1 MHCPFTSE
9 ISVKRERGILI
20 LVMRYFYWLFLS
32 RCRYVRRTPPP
43 PPFTPLFVH
52 CCVQEC
58 SFYFWYFS
66 SKLDVSRVVSIGFL
80 NEEFYLLYRYWWNTR
95 NIFLLLKIISSLLA
109 VRISKECSLF
119 VFLFVLDPSRNLIM
133 MRSSLSWNLTVAVS
147 EVLKELRVHFVHH
160 G

>member
-20 LVMRYFYWLFLS
+20 LVMRYFYRLFLS

-52 CCVQEC
+52 CCVQEW

-95 NIFLLLKIISSLLA
+95 NIFPFTKNHIFIARSENLSSILRGIWSGAPNDNISSKPLKHSI
-109 VRISKECSLF
+109 VKRIL
-119 VFLFVLDPSRNLIM
+119 VF
-133 MRSSLSWNLTVAVS
+133 
-147 EVLKELRVHFVHH
+147 K

>member
-66 SKLDVSRVVSIGFL
+66 SKLDVSRVVSVGFL

-95 NIFLLLKIISSLLA
+95 NIFPFTKNHIFIARSEDIKRMLTVCLSICPRSFEESDQGHPTIISVQNHWNIALLN
-109 VRISKECSLF
+109 
-119 VFLFVLDPSRNLIM
+119 VF
-133 MRSSLSWNLTVAVS
+133 
-147 EVLKELRVHFVHH
+147 
-160 G
+160 